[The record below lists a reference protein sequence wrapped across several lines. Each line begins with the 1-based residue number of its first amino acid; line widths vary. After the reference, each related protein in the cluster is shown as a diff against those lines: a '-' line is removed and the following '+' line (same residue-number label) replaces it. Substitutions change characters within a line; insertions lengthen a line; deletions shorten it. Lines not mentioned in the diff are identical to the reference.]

1 MLHDDGALARGS
13 ERRMP
18 VSQAVHRPGLNLHQG
33 RDSPSKTRKGIT
45 FVLVGQTF
53 PFCPFWESAA
63 LPGTQFRA
71 FALAVSLS
79 QGRKGLTV

>member
-1 MLHDDGALARGS
+1 MLHDDGALGRGS
-13 ERRMP
+13 DRRMP
-18 VSQAVHRPGLNLHQG
+18 VSQAVHRPWLNLHRG
-33 RDSPSKTRKGIT
+33 GDSPSKTQKGIT

-63 LPGTQFRA
+63 LPGTQFRD

-79 QGRKGLTV
+79 QGRKGLII